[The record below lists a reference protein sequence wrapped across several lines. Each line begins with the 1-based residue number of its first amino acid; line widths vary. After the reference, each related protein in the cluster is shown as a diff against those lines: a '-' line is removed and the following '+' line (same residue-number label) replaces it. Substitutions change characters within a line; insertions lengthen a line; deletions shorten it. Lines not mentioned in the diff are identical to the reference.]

1 QEVAAQAAEGE
12 GLGDMLGDLDDLFE
26 KSDFIGDDKND
37 SGLGFSL
44 DFGDLGLSVTPSK
57 APKKDVHNR
66 QTLPA
71 GTEIPNELT
80 KGDAKDS
87 DVDHGFQRTP
97 TAKKDNELKQLED
110 GSFSL
115 GDDWDLGDLGE
126 DEGDAPAA

>member
-1 QEVAAQAAEGE
+1 
-12 GLGDMLGDLDDLFE
+12 
-26 KSDFIGDDKND
+26 
-37 SGLGFSL
+37 
-44 DFGDLGLSVTPSK
+44 
-57 APKKDVHNR
+57 PKKDVHNR

-126 DEGDAPAA
+126 DEGDAPAAATPRPQRTENSTIRYVADPSLRGAQRDEFPWNVSSSDLVRAVVLLLIKK